1 MFCEGFQERFGVFGF
16 SRFLYA
22 VQQGLKL
29 STRGL
34 QEHFTTCKG
43 STKGGLYCNGAF

>member
-1 MFCEGFQERFGVFGF
+1 MFCEGFKRGSEFWV